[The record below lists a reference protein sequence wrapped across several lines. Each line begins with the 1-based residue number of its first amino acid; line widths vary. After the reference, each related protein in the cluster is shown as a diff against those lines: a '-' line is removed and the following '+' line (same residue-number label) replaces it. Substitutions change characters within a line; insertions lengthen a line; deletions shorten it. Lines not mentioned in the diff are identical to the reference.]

1 MFFRAKKE
9 NIKLI
14 LLTKIKQLTQMFIN
28 ISFKNLSNQPDFWFH
43 AILTKYGSYAPFYKT
58 YRVSDRLGYFCVW
71 LFKENRAD
79 NNSVDFLMFIKQGFH
94 SNLLCTD

>member
-28 ISFKNLSNQPDFWFH
+28 ISFKNLSNQPDF
-43 AILTKYGSYAPFYKT
+43 
-58 YRVSDRLGYFCVW
+58 
-71 LFKENRAD
+71 
-79 NNSVDFLMFIKQGFH
+79 
-94 SNLLCTD
+94 